1 MTPSRGANAN
11 QVTGS
16 GEAKTVSL
24 EGQNSGLHPASGT
37 ERGQGHRAHGT
48 TCNFKGSDEALV
60 SDVSDREGWGAAR
73 SPPTG
78 AGRSRFVGEAEP
90 GAGLRTDRT
99 GTGGIVKISTDD
111 PVAGALTVSQTAL
124 CLSLASTLPS
134 LSYR

>member
-24 EGQNSGLHPASGT
+24 EGQYSGLHPVSGT

-60 SDVSDREGWGAAR
+60 SDVSDRERLGRGPLPADWSGQKPLCGRGRAGGRPRDRQNWNWGNR
-73 SPPTG
+73 KNKH
-78 AGRSRFVGEAEP
+78 R
-90 GAGLRTDRT
+90 
-99 GTGGIVKISTDD
+99 
-111 PVAGALTVSQTAL
+111 
-124 CLSLASTLPS
+124 
-134 LSYR
+134 